1 MIIRLY
7 TSGRNNE
14 KAVKGRRETVVIA
27 DMANL
32 DLFTAVC
39 TIRAT
44 CLLLLTIRGK
54 NVFKNLNNCPHRV

>member
-32 DLFTAVC
+32 DSFTAVC
-39 TIRAT
+39 TIMGNMFVIVDNTRQK
-44 CLLLLTIRGK
+44 CL
-54 NVFKNLNNCPHRV
+54 